1 MNIMLF
7 QRRLPFLILFFAFLC
22 PVLSSERINPAG
34 IRGAIILS
42 SEPVNDE
49 SLKKFCDF
57 SGKEP
62 KIVILVLDGSQT
74 SGHIATIVQEKVSK
88 ENVKDSTLLTI
99 ESDKVQ
105 ENIKTAT
112 GLWLIGQGPESLNNC
127 KYLDA
132 IKSLINRRAVLGAGG
147 RLIEAFGNAG
157 SDLFPGSEIRHSS
170 AKKLEQKRGTTRY
183 DFAEGSSLIL
193 RGRAMRLLGD
203 GEINI
208 TLAASNTRTEKK
220 ILLNESSRIADL
232 TALRFATAAR
242 NGPDFPPQKLSDP
255 MVDKGTLIIIGGGPM
270 PRAVTKRFIQLAGG
284 DQASIVVLPTAVPD
298 PMIKDSGS
306 IANAFRK
313 FGAKEVTVLSER
325 TLSKVDGDEY
335 LKVLKKATG
344 IWFGG
349 GRQWRFVDAY
359 HDTKALGL
367 MHELLKKGGVIMGS
381 SAGASIQA
389 EYLVRGNPL
398 GNQDMMAEGY
408 EKGLGFLKGVAVDQH
423 FAERNRFKDLASV
436 VDRFPQILG
445 IGIDEGTA
453 LVVKGPV
460 GLVQGK
466 GQVHFYDRKKE
477 TNDTD
482 KDYES
487 VSRGGRYQLVQR
499 KVLNPGKAEE
509 KKDQKD

>member
-1 MNIMLF
+1 MLF
-7 QRRLPFLILFFAFLC
+7 LRFSPFLILFFAFLC

-42 SEPVNDE
+42 SERVNDE

-62 KIVILVLDGSQT
+62 KIVILVLDGSET
-74 SGHIATIVQEKVSK
+74 SKNDAAIVQEKVSK
-88 ENVKDSTLLTI
+88 ENVKDIKLLTI

-112 GLWLIGQGPESLNNC
+112 GLWLIGHGSESLNNS

-147 RLIEAFGNAG
+147 RLIEAFGNTG
-157 SDLFPGSEIRHSS
+157 SDLFPGAEIRHPS
-170 AKKLEQKRGTTRY
+170 AKKLEQKRGTIRY
-183 DFAEGSSLIL
+183 DFAKGSSLIL

-208 TLAASNTRTEKK
+208 TLAASNTRKEKK
-220 ILLNESSRIADL
+220 IFLNESSRIADL
-232 TALRFATAAR
+232 TALRFAAVAR
-242 NGPDFPPQKLSDP
+242 NGAEFPPQKLSDP
-255 MVDKGTLIIIGGGPM
+255 RVDKGTLIIIGGGPM
-270 PRAVTKRFIQLAGG
+270 PKAVTKRFIQLAGG
-284 DQASIVVLPTAVPD
+284 EQASIVVLPTAVPD
-298 PMIKDSGS
+298 SMVKDSGS
-306 IANAFRK
+306 IANAFRR

-335 LKVLKKATG
+335 LKVLKRATG

-367 MHELLKKGGVIMGS
+367 MHEVLKKDGVIMGS

-408 EKGLGFLKGVAVDQH
+408 EKGLGFLKGVAIDQH

-453 LVVKGPV
+453 LIVKGPV

-466 GQVHFYDRKKE
+466 GQVHFYDKGKVAK
-477 TNDTD
+477 DTD

-487 VSRGGRYQLVQR
+487 VGRGGRYQLVQR

>member
-1 MNIMLF
+1 MSLN
-7 QRRLPFLILFFAFLC
+7 RLAPFLIFFFAFLC
-22 PVLSSERINPAG
+22 PALCSDRINPAG
-34 IRGAIILS
+34 IRGAIILT
-42 SEPVNDE
+42 SESVHEE
-49 SLKKFCDF
+49 SLQKFYDF

-62 KIVILVLDGSQT
+62 KIVILVLDGSET
-74 SGHIATIVQEKVSK
+74 SKDHAATIQEKISK
-88 ENVKDSTLLTI
+88 EKVKDSKLLTLD
-99 ESDKVQ
+99 SDKVQ
-105 ENIKTAT
+105 KSIESAT
-112 GLWLIGQGPESLNNC
+112 GLWLVGQDPESLKDC
-127 KYLDA
+127 KFLDS

-147 RLIEAFGNAG
+147 RLIEGFGIPG
-157 SDLFPGSEIRHSS
+157 SGLFPGSEIRHSS
-170 AKKLEQKRGTTRY
+170 VKEVKQKRGTVRY
-183 DFAEGSSLIL
+183 DFAKGAALIL
-193 RGRAMRLLGD
+193 RGRAMRSLGT
-203 GEINI
+203 GEVSVSL
-208 TLAASNTRTEKK
+208 TPSETRKEKK
-220 ILLNESSRIADL
+220 IILNEESRIADL
-232 TALRFATAAR
+232 TALRFAAAAR
-242 NGPDFPPQKLSDP
+242 NGPAFPPKEFSDP
-255 MVDKGTLIIIGGGPM
+255 RVENGTLIIIGGGPM
-270 PRAVTKRFIQLAGG
+270 PRAVTKRFIQIAGG

-298 PMIKDSGS
+298 SMVKDNGS

-313 FGAKEVTVLSER
+313 FGAKEVTVLSGR
-325 TLSKVDGDEY
+325 TLSEVDGDEY
-335 LKVLKKATG
+335 LEILKRATG

-367 MHELLKKGGVIMGS
+367 MREVLKKGGVIMGS

-436 VDRFPQILG
+436 VERFPQILG

-453 LVVKGPV
+453 LIVKGPV

-466 GQVHFYDRKKE
+466 GQVHFYDRRKE
-477 TNDTD
+477 TKEAA

-487 VSRGGRYQLVQR
+487 VGRGGRYQLVQR

>member
-1 MNIMLF
+1 MLF
-7 QRRLPFLILFFAFLC
+7 QRLSPFLIFFLVFLC

-34 IRGAIILS
+34 IRGSIILS

-62 KIVILVLDGSQT
+62 KIVILVLDESEI
-74 SGHIATIVQEKVSK
+74 SRDHATVIQEKISNEK
-88 ENVKDSTLLTI
+88 GKDITLLTM
-99 ESDKVQ
+99 ESDKAQ
-105 ENIKTAT
+105 KNIKNAT
-112 GLWLIGQGPESLNNC
+112 GLWLIGQRPESLNNL
-127 KYLDA
+127 KYLDT

-147 RLIEAFGNAG
+147 KLIEAFGNTG
-157 SDLFPGSEIRHSS
+157 SDLFPGAGIRHPS
-170 AKKLEQKRGTTRY
+170 AKKLEQKRGTVRY
-183 DFAEGSSLIL
+183 DFSEGSSLIL
-193 RGRAMRLLGD
+193 RGRTMRLLGD
-203 GEINI
+203 GEIRI
-208 TLAASNTRTEKK
+208 TLAASDSRKEKR
-220 ILLNESSRIADL
+220 ILLNGSSRIADL
-232 TALRFATAAR
+232 TALRFAAIAR
-242 NGPDFPPQKLSDP
+242 NGPEFPPQKLSDP
-255 MVDKGTLIIIGGGPM
+255 RVEKGTLIIIGGGPM
-270 PRAVTKRFIQLAGG
+270 PRAVTKRFIQIAGG

-298 PMIKDSGS
+298 SMVKDSSS

-335 LKVLKKATG
+335 LQVLKRATG

-367 MHELLKKGGVIMGS
+367 MREVLKKGGAIMGS

-423 FAERNRFKDLASV
+423 FLERNRFKDLSSV

-453 LVVKGPV
+453 LIVKGPV

-466 GQVHFYDRKKE
+466 GQVHFYDRRKE
-477 TNDTD
+477 TSEED

-487 VSRGGRYQLVQR
+487 VGTGGRYQLVQR
-499 KVLNPGKAEE
+499 KVLNLGKVEE
-509 KKDQKD
+509 KKD

>member
-1 MNIMLF
+1 MLF
-7 QRRLPFLILFFAFLC
+7 QRFSPFLICFFAFLC
-22 PVLSSERINPAG
+22 SGLCSERINPAG

-42 SEPVNDE
+42 AESVNDE
-49 SLKKFCDF
+49 SLQKFYDF
-57 SGKEP
+57 SGEEP
-62 KIVILVLDGSQT
+62 KIVILVLDGSKT
-74 SGHIATIVQEKVSK
+74 SKDHATTIQEKISKEKVNVSK
-88 ENVKDSTLLTI
+88 LLTL
-99 ESDKVQ
+99 ESNTVQ

-112 GLWLIGQGPESLNNC
+112 GLWLVGQGPESLKNC
-127 KYLDA
+127 EYLDS

-147 RLIEAFGNAG
+147 RLIEGFGISGA
-157 SDLFPGSEIRHSS
+157 DIFPAAEIRYSL
-170 AKKLEQKRGTTRY
+170 AEELKQKRGAVRY
-183 DFAEGSSLIL
+183 DFAKGSSLIL
-193 RGRAMRLLGD
+193 RGRAMRLLGE

-208 TLAASNTRTEKK
+208 TLAASDTRKEKN
-220 ILLNESSRIADL
+220 IILNEGSRVADL
-232 TALRFATAAR
+232 TALRFAAVAR

-255 MVDKGTLIIIGGGPM
+255 KVEKGTLIIIGGGAM
-270 PRAVTKRFIQLAGG
+270 PRAVTKRFIQIAGG

-298 PMIKDSGS
+298 SMVEDSGS

-313 FGAKEVTVLSER
+313 LGAKEVTVLSER

-335 LKVLKKATG
+335 LQVLKRATG

-367 MHELLKKGGVIMGS
+367 MREVLKKDGVIMGS

-408 EKGLGFLKGVAVDQH
+408 EKGLGFLEGVAVDQH

-453 LVVKGPV
+453 LIVKGPV

-466 GQVHFYDRKKE
+466 GQVHFYDRRKE
-477 TNDTD
+477 TKDAD

-487 VSRGGRYQLVQR
+487 VGRGGRYQLVQR

>member
-1 MNIMLF
+1 MLF
-7 QRRLPFLILFFAFLC
+7 QRLSPFLILFLAFLC

-34 IRGAIILS
+34 IRGSIILS
-42 SEPVNDE
+42 SESVSDE
-49 SLKKFCDF
+49 SLQRFYDF

-62 KIVILVLDGSQT
+62 KVVILVLDGSKT
-74 SGHIATIVQEKVSK
+74 SRDHAAIIQEKISK
-88 ENVKDSTLLTI
+88 KKVKDSKLLTL

-112 GLWLIGQGPESLNNC
+112 GLWLVGQGPDSLKNC
-127 KYLDA
+127 KYLDS

-147 RLIEAFGNAG
+147 KLIEAFGIPG
-157 SDLFPGSEIRHSS
+157 SGLFPGSEIRHSS
-170 AKKLEQKRGTTRY
+170 AKEVKQKRGIVRY
-183 DFAEGSSLIL
+183 DITKGSSLIL

-203 GEINI
+203 GEISI
-208 TLAASNTRTEKK
+208 TLAASDTRKEKR
-220 ILLNESSRIADL
+220 IILNEGSRIADL
-232 TALRFATAAR
+232 TALRFAAAVR
-242 NGPDFPPQKLSDP
+242 NGPAFPPQKLSDP
-255 MVDKGTLIIIGGGPM
+255 KVQNGALIIIGGGPM
-270 PRAVTKRFIQLAGG
+270 PKAVTKRFIQIAGG

-298 PMIKDSGS
+298 PMVKDSGS

-335 LKVLKKATG
+335 LKILKRATG

-367 MHELLKKGGVIMGS
+367 MHEVLRKGGVIMGS

-423 FAERNRFKDLASV
+423 FAERDRFKDLSSV
-436 VDRFPQILG
+436 VDRFPQMLG

-453 LVVKGPV
+453 LIVKGPV

-466 GQVHFYDRKKE
+466 GQVHFYDRRKE
-477 TNDTD
+477 TKEAE

-487 VSRGGRYQLVQR
+487 VGSGGRYQLVQR
-499 KVLNPGKAEE
+499 KVLNPGKAEK
-509 KKDQKD
+509 KKD

>member
-1 MNIMLF
+1 MLF
-7 QRRLPFLILFFAFLC
+7 QRLSPLLIFFFALLC
-22 PVLSSERINPAG
+22 PALCSERINPAG

-42 SEPVNDE
+42 SESVNDE
-49 SLKKFCDF
+49 SLQKFYDF

-62 KIVILVLDGSQT
+62 KIVILVLDGSET
-74 SGHIATIVQEKVSK
+74 SRNYATTIQEKISK
-88 ENVKDSTLLTI
+88 ENVKDSKLLTL

-105 ENIKTAT
+105 ENIQTAT
-112 GLWLIGQGPESLNNC
+112 GLWLVGQGTQSLKNC
-127 KYLDA
+127 KYLDS
-132 IKSLINRRAVLGAGG
+132 IKSLINRRAVLGVGG
-147 RLIEAFGNAG
+147 QLIEGFGISGA
-157 SDLFPGSEIRHSS
+157 DIFPGAEIRHST
-170 AKKLEQKRGTTRY
+170 AKELKQKRGTVRY

-193 RGRAMRLLGD
+193 RGRAMRLLGE
-203 GEINI
+203 GEISI
-208 TLAASNTRTEKK
+208 SLAVSDTRKEKK
-220 ILLNESSRIADL
+220 IILNEDSRVADL
-232 TALRFATAAR
+232 TALRFAATAR
-242 NGPDFPPQKLSDP
+242 NGSEFPSQKLSDP
-255 MVDKGTLIIIGGGPM
+255 RVEKGTLIIIGGGPM
-270 PRAVTKRFIQLAGG
+270 PRSVTKRFIQIAGG

-298 PMIKDSGS
+298 SMVKDSGS

-313 FGAKEVTVLSER
+313 LGAKEVTVLSKR
-325 TLSKVDGDEY
+325 TLSEVDGNEY
-335 LKVLKKATG
+335 LQILKRATG

-367 MHELLKKGGVIMGS
+367 MHEVLKKGGAIMGS

-408 EKGLGFLKGVAVDQH
+408 EKGLGFLKGVAIDQH
-423 FAERNRFKDLASV
+423 FAERDRFKDLASV

-453 LVVKGPV
+453 LIVKGPV

-466 GQVHFYDRKKE
+466 GQVHFYDRRKE
-477 TNDTD
+477 TEDAD

-487 VSRGGRYQLVQR
+487 VGRGGRYQLVQR

>member
-1 MNIMLF
+1 MSVVQEPEVKWSPDQMVEVTL
-7 QRRLPFLILFFAFLC
+7 
-22 PVLSSERINPAG
+22 
-34 IRGAIILS
+34 
-42 SEPVNDE
+42 SEPDDF
-49 SLKKFCDF
+49 LKVR
-57 SGKEP
+57 E
-62 KIVILVLDGSQT
+62 
-74 SGHIATIVQEKVSK
+74 
-88 ENVKDSTLLTI
+88 TLTR
-99 ESDKVQ
+99 
-105 ENIKTAT
+105 
-112 GLWLIGQGPESLNNC
+112 IG
-127 KYLDA
+127 
-132 IKSLINRRAVLGAGG
+132 V
-147 RLIEAFGNAG
+147 
-157 SDLFPGSEIRHSS
+157 
-170 AKKLEQKRGTTRY
+170 
-183 DFAEGSSLIL
+183 
-193 RGRAMRLLGD
+193 
-203 GEINI
+203 
-208 TLAASNTRTEKK
+208 ASRKEKK
-220 ILLNESSRIADL
+220 IFLNESSRIADL
-232 TALRFATAAR
+232 TALRFAAVAR
-242 NGPDFPPQKLSDP
+242 NGTEFPPQKLSDP
-255 MVDKGTLIIIGGGPM
+255 RVEKGTLIIIGGGPM
-270 PRAVTKRFIQLAGG
+270 PRAVTKRFIQIAGG

-298 PMIKDSGS
+298 SMVKDSSS

-335 LKVLKKATG
+335 LKVLKRATG

-367 MHELLKKGGVIMGS
+367 MHEVLKKDGVIMGS

-408 EKGLGFLKGVAVDQH
+408 EKGLGFLKGVAIDQH

-453 LVVKGPV
+453 LIVKGPV

-466 GQVHFYDRKKE
+466 GQVHFYDKGKVAK
-477 TNDTD
+477 DTD

-487 VSRGGRYQLVQR
+487 VGRGGRYQLVQR